1 MSELIN
7 ITRPHRWHLL
17 TTVSSF
23 VLLASVPLSEAA
35 AAHEDRDHP
44 TVWIEL
50 GGQMQRVD
58 GREDPFAPLFTL
70 QDPRPAVFSPV
81 SPLEAQRPARYSVG
95 GEAKITFEPEGS
107 QWAFSAGIR
116 YGRANRNR
124 LVHQQT
130 SLKTY
135 ISLPAFGFH
144 ATSVAAVF
152 SDSDVHNSSSQLI
165 LDFKAGKDVGLGLFG
180 RNSHS
185 TVAVGV
191 RFAQMS
197 SKSRVDIHARP
208 DFEFGPYPVIGT
220 YLPLNQMHH
229 DYIATANSARSF
241 SGIGP
246 SLSFDGS
253 APLLRDSDEGTINFD
268 WGVNG
273 AILFGRQKSRGVHQ
287 TTKHFYEKKYHPS
300 MYYGYHLVYANPPHR
315 NDRSRSVAVPNI
327 GGFAGLSYR
336 FSSAK
341 LSVGYRADFFFG
353 AVDAGVDA
361 HRSANRGFYGPFA
374 SIAVG
379 L

>member
-7 ITRPHRWHLL
+7 ITSPRRWHLL
-17 TTVSSF
+17 TSVSSL
-23 VLLASVPLSEAA
+23 VLLASLPLSGVA
-35 AAHEDRDHP
+35 AAHENSDRP

-58 GREDPFAPLFTL
+58 GREDPFAPPFTL
-70 QDPRPAVFSPV
+70 QNSQPAVFSPV

-124 LVHQQT
+124 LIHQQT
-130 SLKTY
+130 SFKTY

-180 RNSHS
+180 RDSHS

-191 RFAQMS
+191 RFAQMAS
-197 SKSRVDIHARP
+197 RSRVDIHARP
-208 DFEFGPYPVIGT
+208 DFEFGPYPFIGT
-220 YLPLNQMHH
+220 YLPLNQKHH

-253 APLLRDSDEGTINFD
+253 APLLHDSDEATINFD

-300 MYYGYHLVYANPPHR
+300 ITYGYRLVYANPPHH
-315 NDRSRSVAVPNI
+315 NDRSRSVIVPNV

-336 FSSAK
+336 FSDAK

-353 AVDAGVDA
+353 AMDAGVDVRHTA
-361 HRSANRGFYGPFA
+361 DRAFYGPYA
-374 SIAVG
+374 SVAVG